1 MMTLFLVAIT
11 LALASPLRAEALRH
25 VLVLYPYGGSLTLTN
40 VAAESMRRALIGDS
54 AMPIVLHPFYLSPPM
69 PTTGDFVRNAE
80 ALRKRNDETPFDAVV
95 ALNTDALRFAVD
107 YRDVFAP
114 KAPVVYCCVNQ
125 AILDT
130 MSPLPPQVTGVS
142 MVYDIGRTLDLAL
155 ALQPKTKHAFL
166 ISGASEI
173 DLGWLS
179 AYREQLARHAKTLD
193 IQYLVGLTYEEMA
206 TRLARLPPES
216 VILGGTLFADRNGRA
231 MIPSEIGTALS
242 AVANA
247 PIYAP
252 TEPYLGQGTV
262 GGYMGTFDT
271 AGMETAAIL
280 LKVLA
285 GTPPADLPAHT
296 MAALGYWVDA
306 RTLERWG
313 IPEGR
318 LPAGTSLLF
327 HTPTLWEKY
336 RLAVFLTLAVILL
349 QSLLILA
356 LVIQTARRQRA
367 ETSARASLADLA
379 RVTRRTTMGEMTAS
393 IAHEVNQPLAA
404 IVANANAGLRWLNRP
419 EPNMG
424 EAVQA
429 LERISR
435 DGQRAGEVIS
445 TVRGMFGSR
454 DEQHRALNLAR
465 LVRDVLTLTEGEAS
479 AHQVVLRADLPTD
492 LPQVMADRVQLQ
504 QVVLNLVMNA
514 IEAMQSMPVARRRLT
529 LSLSQEAGTLVLLI
543 ADTGPGIPADRVAQ
557 VFQPFVSGK
566 PGGMGMGL
574 AICRSVIAAHDGSL
588 VIERTG
594 PEGTTFRV
602 VLPAAVDG
610 EDRTAPAGTDGHHRH
625 PAK

>member
-1 MMTLFLVAIT
+1 MLL
-11 LALASPLRAEALRH
+11 LALALALPAPLRAEALRH

-69 PTTGDFVRNAE
+69 PTAGDLARSAE

-95 ALNTDALRFAVD
+95 ALNTDALRFAIE
-107 YRDVFAP
+107 YREVFAP

-125 AILDT
+125 AILDS
-130 MSPLPPQVTGVS
+130 MAPLPPQVTGVS

-155 ALQPKTKHAFL
+155 ALQPETKHAFL
-166 ISGASEI
+166 ISGTSEI
-173 DLGWLS
+173 DLGWLTV
-179 AYREQLARHAKTLD
+179 YREQLARHAEGLD

-206 TRLARLPPES
+206 ARLATLPPGS
-216 VILGGTLFADRNGRA
+216 VILGGTLFADRTGRA
-231 MIPSEIGTALS
+231 MIPSEIGTSLA

-285 GTPPADLPAHT
+285 GTPPTELPPHPT
-296 MAALGYWVDA
+296 EALGYWVDV

-327 HTPTLWEKY
+327 HTPTLWEQY
-336 RLAVFLTLAVILL
+336 RLALFLTLALILL

-356 LVIQTARRQRA
+356 LFVQTARRRRA
-367 ETSARASLADLA
+367 ETAARASLADLA

-404 IVANANAGLRWLNRP
+404 IVANANAGLRWLSRP
-419 EPNMG
+419 EPDMG

-435 DGQRAGEVIS
+435 DGQRAGDVIS
-445 TVRGMFGSR
+445 TVRGMFSSR
-454 DEQHRALNLAR
+454 DEQHRALNFAR
-465 LVRDVLTLTEGEAS
+465 LVRDVLTLTEGEAT
-479 AHQVVLRADLPTD
+479 AHEVVLRADLPTD
-492 LPQVMADRVQLQ
+492 LPRVMADRVQLQ

-514 IEAMQSMPVARRRLT
+514 IEAMQSMPVVRRRLA
-529 LSLSQEAGTLVLLI
+529 LSLSQEAGTLVLLV

-588 VIERTG
+588 AIERTG

-602 VLPAAVDG
+602 ALPAVVDG
-610 EDRTAPAGTDGHHRH
+610 DGGAAQAVKDVRHRQS
-625 PAK
+625 AR